1 MTHEILVELP
11 RRITIGDTI
20 TWDEALSDFPASAS
34 WVVTYNFTSPTA
46 QFSSTHAIIN
56 VDDHRITI
64 VTTSLEEGHYEYT
77 KKVTDGTTTHTLE
90 RGVLD
95 VGPDLSAD
103 TAGVDRRSFAEVALE
118 SIEAMLLGKATK
130 DQTSYS
136 LNGRALSRYSFDEL
150 RAFRAE
156 LRIEVADD
164 KQKQRR
170 AAGGKSHRNVH
181 AEFSSAVP

>member
-1 MTHEILVELP
+1 MTHETLVELP
-11 RRITIGDTI
+11 RRITVGDTI
-20 TWDEALSDFPASAS
+20 TWDEALADFPASAL
-34 WVVTYNFTSPTA
+34 WIVTYNFTSPTA
-46 QFSSTHAIIN
+46 FFVSGHAVVN

-64 VTTSLEEGHYEYT
+64 VTTDLEEGRYDYA

-95 VGPDLSAD
+95 VLPDLSAD
-103 TAGVDRRSFAEVALE
+103 TAGVDRRSFAAVALE

-150 RAFRAE
+150 REFRAE
-156 LRIEVADD
+156 LRVEVADD
-164 KQKQRR
+164 AQKARK
-170 AAGGKSHRNVH
+170 AEGGKSHRNVH
-181 AEFSSAVP
+181 ARFSSAVP

>member
-1 MTHEILVELP
+1 MTHETLVELP
-11 RRITIGDTI
+11 RRITVGDTI
-20 TWDEALSDFPASAS
+20 TWDEVLADFPASDL
-34 WVVTYNFTSPTA
+34 WVVTYHFTNPA
-46 QFSSTHAIIN
+46 AFFVSTHAIIN
-56 VDDHRITI
+56 VDDHRIAI
-64 VTTSLEEGHYEYT
+64 TTADLEEGNYDYA

-95 VGPDLSAD
+95 VLPDLSAD
-103 TAGVDRRSFAEVALE
+103 TSGVDRRSFAVTALE

-150 RAFRAE
+150 REFRAE

-164 KQKQRR
+164 EQKARR
-170 AAGGKSHRNVH
+170 AEGGKSHRNVH
-181 AEFSSAVP
+181 ARFSSAVP

>member
-1 MTHEILVELP
+1 MTHETLVELP

-20 TWDEALSDFPASAS
+20 TWDETLTDFPATAT
-34 WVVTYNFTSPTA
+34 WVVTYNFTSQIA
-46 QFSSTHAIIN
+46 RFVSGHAA
-56 VDDHRITI
+56 VGDDHRITI
-64 VTTSLEEGHYEYT
+64 VTTDLEEGQYEYA

-95 VGPDLSAD
+95 VDPDLSAD
-103 TAGVDRRSFAEVALE
+103 TTGVDRRSFAAIALE

-150 RAFRAE
+150 REFRAE
-156 LRIEVADD
+156 LRVEVRDE
-164 KQKQRR
+164 KQKTRR

-181 AEFSSAVP
+181 VSMSSAVP